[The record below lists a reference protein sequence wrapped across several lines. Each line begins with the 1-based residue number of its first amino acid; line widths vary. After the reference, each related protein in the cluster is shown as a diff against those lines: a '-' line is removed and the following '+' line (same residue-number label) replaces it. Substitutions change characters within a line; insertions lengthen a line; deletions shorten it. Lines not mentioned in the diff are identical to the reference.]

1 MFDLNS
7 LTLDEKLTL
16 LTGKDC
22 WRTESLGGKL
32 PEIFMSDGPH
42 GLRTMTEDW
51 KTLPATAFPTLSAL
65 GSTCNKVLAK

>member
-51 KTLPATAFPTLSAL
+51 KTLPATARKPSSVTSISCSLPA
-65 GSTCNKVLAK
+65 